1 MGDVNNQYFH
11 SGVNQVNGI
20 NVENQTK
27 IEIHQHFF
35 SPFEREK
42 LHQEIM
48 ALRDSDP
55 VFFKM
60 LQNTCT
66 RLYGSFMF
74 VKLKDEEFRK
84 FYEIKNVLF
93 SMYQDKEKHRL
104 SLTEEKAKVVQ
115 LKIDLATAQNRVAD
129 YERELSKVK
138 RGGVLGRVMRF
149 LEK

>member
-27 IEIHQHFF
+27 IEVHQHFF
-35 SPFEREK
+35 SPFERDK

-55 VFFKM
+55 AFFKI

-66 RLYGSFMF
+66 RLHGSFMF
-74 VKLKDEEFRK
+74 VKLKDEEFRQ
-84 FYEIKNVLF
+84 FYEIKNILF
-93 SMYQDKEKHRL
+93 SIYQDKEKHRL

-115 LKIDLATAQNRVAD
+115 LEIDLAVSQNRVAD
-129 YERELSKVK
+129 YERALSKVK
-138 RGGVLGRVMRF
+138 RSGVLGRVLRVF
-149 LEK
+149 K